1 LTLVNGFINKVVEWL
16 RAGYPE
22 GVPQNDYIPL
32 LALLARRLTPEEVKM
47 VAHELGGRPYFDE
60 IDIGAEIMRITDDLP
75 SVADVERVRERLAG
89 LGWPLDDPRED
100 AAEA

>member
-1 LTLVNGFINKVVEWL
+1 MNSFINKIVEWL

-32 LALLARRLTPEEVKM
+32 LALLARRLTPDEVKL

-75 SVADVERVRERLAG
+75 AQADVERVRERLAV

-100 AAEA
+100 TAEA

>member
-1 LTLVNGFINKVVEWL
+1 MVNGYINKVVEWL

-32 LALLARRLTPEEVKM
+32 LALLSRRLTADEVKL

-60 IDIGAEIMRITDDLP
+60 IDIGAEIIRITDDLP
-75 SVADVERVRERLAG
+75 SPADVERVRQRLTV
-89 LGWPLDDPRED
+89 LGWPLDDARED
-100 AAEA
+100 EADA